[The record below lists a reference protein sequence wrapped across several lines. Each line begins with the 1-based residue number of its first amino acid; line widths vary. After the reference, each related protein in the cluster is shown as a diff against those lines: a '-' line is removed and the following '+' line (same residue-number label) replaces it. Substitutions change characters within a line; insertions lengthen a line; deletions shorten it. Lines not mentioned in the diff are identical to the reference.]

1 MRTEIVD
8 GMSGTAK
15 TKSERGRETIINMK
29 DNEQMLIMNMNN

>member
-1 MRTEIVD
+1 MQTGIVD
-8 GMSGTAK
+8 GMRGTVK